1 MRAIFK
7 FLGMKQ
13 EAPPPGDDT
22 ADTIKRIAAEL
33 DKLEPDRARYVAA
46 FAFVLSR
53 VARADHEVSDEE
65 VAAMEG
71 LVCDKAGLPKDQAV
85 LVVQMAKTQQ
95 LLFGG
100 TDDFLVT
107 RELGRQASY
116 EQKVGLID
124 CLFAVAASD
133 QRILTAEA
141 DEVGR
146 IARELKVDQTD
157 LSRIRSSYR
166 DFLVVREGLKDESTS
181 Q

>member
-7 FLGMKQ
+7 FLGMTQ
-13 EAPPPGDDT
+13 DAPSQGDET
-22 ADTIKRIAAEL
+22 ADTIKRIANEL

-53 VARADHEVSDEE
+53 VARADHDVSDEE
-65 VAAMEG
+65 TSAMER
-71 LVCDKAGLPKDQAV
+71 LVSDKAGLPKDQAV

-107 RELGRQASY
+107 RELGHQASY
-116 EQKVGLID
+116 DEKVALID

-133 QRILTAEA
+133 RRILTAEA

-146 IARELKVDQTD
+146 VARELKVDQTD

-166 DFLVVREGLKDESTS
+166 DYLVVREGLTDEGTS
-181 Q
+181 